1 MNRIKLGILG
11 CGKQASKHIA
21 ALKKIP
27 GTEMVLADILPE
39 AAKSLAEKV
48 QCPFVEH
55 PHAVFDDPE
64 IQAVV
69 ICTPTRTHY
78 SLIAKA
84 LEKNIHVFCEKP
96 LSENVEE
103 IEALKT
109 AEHSSDAVLTI
120 GYVYRFVPAFE
131 EGFRLFREMQVNGES
146 LLLGKPLTAFFRLGG
161 RGSHQAWKHRKE
173 TGGGAINE
181 MLVHMIDL
189 ANWYFGPLNS
199 LDIVSNNLHLPSRSI
214 RGEIVDADAEDF
226 ILVHCRGYNGIEIFC
241 QADLVTP
248 AFNQYVEIQAENGSF
263 RGSIQQDSPSY
274 VFLNEARGGFDA
286 GKTALSFGQRNL
298 LDYQMLYFVLS
309 ILRNQKAD
317 KNTVEDSLQLTRII
331 DQIRQ
336 QIEESQ

>member
-1 MNRIKLGILG
+1 MNRIKLGIIG
-11 CGKQASKHIA
+11 CGKQAAKHVA

-27 GTEMVLADILPE
+27 GTGMVLTDILPE
-39 AAKSLAEKV
+39 AAKSLAQKTE
-48 QCPFVEH
+48 CPFVEH
-55 PHAVFDDPE
+55 PDAVYDDPE
-64 IQAVV
+64 MQAVV

-78 SLIAKA
+78 PLIARA

-103 IEALKT
+103 IEALKK
-109 AEHSSDAVLTI
+109 AEQSSDAVLTI
-120 GYVYRFVPAFE
+120 GYIYRFVPAFE
-131 EGFRLFREMQVNGES
+131 EGFRLFREMQLNGES

-161 RGSHQAWKHRKE
+161 RGSHQVWKHRKE

-189 ANWYFGPLNS
+189 ASWYFGPLNN
-199 LDIVSNNLHLPSRSI
+199 IQIISNTLHLPRRMI
-214 RGEIVDADAEDF
+214 QGEVVDADAEDF
-226 ILVHCRGYNGIEIFC
+226 ILVRCRGYNGIEIFC

-248 AFNQYVEIQAENGSF
+248 AFNQYAEIQAENGSF

-286 GKTALSFGQRNL
+286 GKTVFTFGQRNL
-298 LDYQMLYFVLS
+298 LDYQMLYYVLS
-309 ILRNQKAD
+309 ILRSQKAD

-331 DQIRQ
+331 DQIRH
-336 QIEESQ
+336 QIEENK